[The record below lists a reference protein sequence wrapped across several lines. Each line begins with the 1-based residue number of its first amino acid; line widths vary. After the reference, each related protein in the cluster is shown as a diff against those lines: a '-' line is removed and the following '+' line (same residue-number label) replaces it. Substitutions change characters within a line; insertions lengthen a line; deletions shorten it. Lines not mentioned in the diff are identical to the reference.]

1 MVDLPNVRMTIQSIF
16 TSRYAR
22 LCDTMEGCLPTI
34 AKMMMESGLI
44 SKHTMKTEN
53 YDKIMDDF
61 LAGLEWMNSVSD
73 LEIHCGKFVT
83 ILENAGPNQAMA
95 GLELRTAL
103 QNEVSQIC
111 GKSFLKKVAE
121 GSLKP
126 VYKGTDHSIR
136 NTQIVE
142 SECVIV

>member
-1 MVDLPNVRMTIQSIF
+1 MVDLPNVRMTIQSVF

-44 SKHTMKTEN
+44 GKHTMKTEN

-73 LEIHCGKFVT
+73 LESHCGKFVS
-83 ILENAGPNQAMA
+83 ILVNAGPNQEKA
-95 GLELRTAL
+95 GLELKKAL
-103 QNEVSQIC
+103 QNKVSPIC
-111 GKSFLKKVAE
+111 GKSFLEKIE
-121 GSLKP
+121 ERSLEP
-126 VYKGTDHSIR
+126 VNKDNDNSIR

-142 SECVIV
+142 SECIIV